1 MRAQLVM
8 TPHLADAVFDDELRD
23 RLRGAVEID
32 VDRVVSD
39 PRELGTE
46 ELAAVDVLLTGWGA
60 APIDDRLLD
69 AMPAL
74 RAIVHWGGG
83 VGFISPSVGT
93 RGIAV
98 STGREANAVP
108 VAEWTVAMIVLAAKD
123 AFWMSRRYAAERRA
137 LDREE
142 LMPRSG
148 LFRTAVGIVGASSVG
163 RLVIERLRSYDVDV
177 LLYDPFVTPEDAAAM
192 GVELVAD
199 LAALAARVTLLSVHA
214 PETPATVGMISR
226 AVLAALPDGA
236 TLINTARG
244 ALVDQDALVAELRA
258 GRLRAVLDVTEPDVL
273 APEHPLFDLPNV
285 FLTPHLAGSTGVEL
299 RRLGASAVAEVERFA
314 RGIPFAHPIE
324 P

>member
-8 TPHLADAVFDDELRD
+8 TPHLAGAVFDDALRE
-23 RLRGAVEID
+23 RLRGVAEID
-32 VDRVVSD
+32 LDRVVSD
-39 PRELGTE
+39 PRQLDAT
-46 ELAAVDVLLTGWGA
+46 ELAAVDILITGWGA
-60 APIDDRLLD
+60 APIDEQLLT

-83 VGFISPSVGT
+83 VGFISPAVGA
-93 RGIAV
+93 RGVAV

-123 AFWMSRRYAAERRA
+123 AFWMSRRYAAERRV

-148 LFRTAVGIVGASSVG
+148 LFRTVIGIVGASSVG
-163 RLVIERLRSYDVDV
+163 RLVIDRLRSYDVDV
-177 LLYDPFVTPEDAAAM
+177 LLYDPFVSPEDAAAM
-192 GVELVAD
+192 GVGLVAD

-214 PETPATVGMISR
+214 PETAGTVGMVSR
-226 AVLAALPDGA
+226 SVLAALPDGA

-244 ALVDQDALVAELRA
+244 ALVDQDALVAELHT

-299 RRLGASAVAEVERFA
+299 GRLGASAVSEVERFA

>member
-8 TPHLADAVFDDELRD
+8 TPHLAGAVFDDALRD
-23 RLRGAVEID
+23 RLRGVAEVD

-39 PRELGTE
+39 PRELDPA
-46 ELAAVDVLLTGWGA
+46 ELAAVDVLITGWGA
-60 APIDDRLLD
+60 APIDERLLA

-83 VGFISPSVGT
+83 VGFISPAVQA
-93 RGIAV
+93 RGVAV

-123 AFWMSRRYAAERRA
+123 AFWMSRRYATERRA
-137 LDREE
+137 LDREA

-148 LFRTAVGIVGASSVG
+148 LFRTVIGLVGASSVG
-163 RLVIERLRSYDVDV
+163 RLVIDRLRSYDVDV
-177 LLYDPFVTPEDAAAM
+177 LLYDPFVTPEDAGAM
-192 GVELVAD
+192 GVELVDD
-199 LAALAARVTLLSVHA
+199 LGALAARVSLLSLHA
-214 PETPATVGMISR
+214 PETPTTAGMLSR
-226 AVLAALPDGA
+226 SVLAALPDGA

-244 ALVDQDALVAELRA
+244 ALVDQDALIGELRA
-258 GRLRAVLDVTEPDVL
+258 GRLRAILDVTDPDVL
-273 APEHPLFDLPNV
+273 PPEHPLHELPNV
-285 FLTPHLAGSTGVEL
+285 FLTPHLAGSTGYEL
-299 RRLGASAVAEVERFA
+299 HRLGESAVAEVERFA

>member
-8 TPHLADAVFDDELRD
+8 TPHLADAVFDDALRQRLRD
-23 RLRGAVEID
+23 AVD
-32 VDRVVSD
+32 VDADRVVSD
-39 PRELGTE
+39 PRQLDAA
-46 ELAAVDVLLTGWGA
+46 ELAAVELLVTGWGA
-60 APIDDRLLD
+60 APIDDGLLD

-83 VGFISPSVGT
+83 VGFISTSVGA

-108 VAEWTVAMIVLAAKD
+108 VAEWSVAMIVLAAKD
-123 AFWMSRRYAAERRA
+123 AFWMSRRYAAERRG

-148 LFRTAVGIVGASSVG
+148 LFRTAVGIIGASSVG
-163 RLVIERLRSYDVDV
+163 RLVIERLRTYDVDV
-177 LLYDPFVTPEDAAAM
+177 LLFDPFVASADAAAM
-192 GVELVAD
+192 GVELVDD
-199 LAALAARVTLLSVHA
+199 LVALAARSTLLSVHA
-214 PETPATVGMISR
+214 PETPGTLGMVSR
-226 AVLAALPDGA
+226 SVLAALPDGA

-244 ALVDQDALVAELRA
+244 ALVDQDALIDELRS

-273 APEHPLFDLPNV
+273 APEHPLYDLPNV